1 LLSYPPK
8 KVSFHPSSPWHNL
21 DSQPFIRI
29 EGVSKNFGSIRALE
43 NVNLHIYRGEFFSL
57 LGPSGCGKTT
67 LLRML
72 AGFEHPSAGR
82 VYIDGID
89 VTETP
94 PYRLPVNMMF
104 QSYALFPHMSV
115 WKNVA
120 FGLKQQ
126 KLPPKEI
133 AERVWEML
141 ELVHMQDLA
150 DRRPQHLSGGQK
162 QRVALAR
169 SLARHPKVLLLDEPL
184 GALDKNLREK
194 TRLELV
200 NIQEKVG
207 ITFVM
212 VTHDQEEAMTVST
225 RMGIMENGH
234 ICQAGTP
241 SEIYEYPKSVYVA
254 QFIGTINILEGIITG
269 ETGEEEYITVKS
281 PHTAT
286 ELTVAYTASV
296 PMGGAAFVAVR
307 PEKIMMFLEPPLEP
321 MYNLS
326 QGIVVDIAYLGDV
339 SIYHV
344 RLFSGYILYVTQ
356 VNTVRLSDLPVTWD
370 DTVYVSWRPENSVI
384 LSP

>member
-1 LLSYPPK
+1 MNSLPK
-8 KVSFHPSSPWHNL
+8 KNSFHPSSPWQNL
-21 DSQPFIRI
+21 EAQPFICI
-29 EGVSKNFGSIRALE
+29 EGVSKNFGSIRALD
-43 NVNLHIYRGEFFSL
+43 NVDLQIYRGEFFSL

-72 AGFEHPSAGR
+72 AGFEHPSKGR

-104 QSYALFPHMSV
+104 QSYALFPHMNV

-126 KLPPKEI
+126 KLPQKEI
-133 AERVWEML
+133 QDRVWEML
-141 ELVHMQDLA
+141 ELVRMQDFA
-150 DRRPQHLSGGQK
+150 YRKPQHLSGGQK

-225 RMGIMENGH
+225 RMGIMEYGQ
-234 ICQAGTP
+234 IRQAGTP

-254 QFIGTINILEGIITG
+254 QFIGTVNILEGIVVGQT
-269 ETGEEEYITVKS
+269 EEKEFMTFRS
-281 PHTAT
+281 PHVDI
-286 ELTVAYTASV
+286 ELVVAYTASV
-296 PMGGAAFVAVR
+296 PIGGGASVAIR
-307 PEKIMMFLEPPLEP
+307 PEKIMMFLERPKES
-321 MYNLS
+321 MDNLI
-326 QGIVVDIAYLGDV
+326 QGTVVDIAYLGDV

-344 RLFSGYILYVTQ
+344 RLPSGFILFVTYL
-356 VNTVRLSDLPVTWD
+356 NTVRLSDLPVTWD
-370 DTVYVSWRPENSVI
+370 DTVYVCWSPENSVI
-384 LSP
+384 LDV